1 MVGFTIGHIRTA
13 HHLKYIAQEF
23 GTREFHYC
31 RTFKLNYL
39 QNKTSRLEYHIR
51 RTYRKCKN
59 KITMFKILKHCYF
72 IFTLSIRASNV
83 ILET

>member
-1 MVGFTIGHIRTA
+1 MR
-13 HHLKYIAQEF
+13 LNN
-23 GTREFHYC
+23 
-31 RTFKLNYL
+31 LNYL
-39 QNKTSRLEYHIR
+39 QNKTSRLEDHIR

-59 KITMFKILKHCYF
+59 CYF